1 MNHTL
6 VGNCAIYGSS
16 TKGTSVSVNKVI
28 YSCKKIAATWILYQI
43 TTPNKYLGCWYNGL
57 VFCRNNGWIMENMD
71 KELTLPKWVL
81 IVRPKI
87 ASKKFSPKYLPKPK
101 SLRFLKKSSVWVSV
115 VGAHLHE
122 IFYYM
127 NSFVCFLKI
136 GEHWKKDPLL
146 SFFFSLVKNNFLVFT
161 CFDKNALSKRIKN
174 LTLSNTLFLAF

>member
-1 MNHTL
+1 MDTDSLAEN
-6 VGNCAIYGSS
+6 
-16 TKGTSVSVNKVI
+16 
-28 YSCKKIAATWILYQI
+28 
-43 TTPNKYLGCWYNGL
+43 TPN
-57 VFCRNNGWIMENMD
+57 
-71 KELTLPKWVL
+71 
-81 IVRPKI
+81 
-87 ASKKFSPKYLPKPK
+87 ASKKIQPKVSAQAQK
-101 SLRFLKKSSVWVSV
+101 FEIFEKSSVWVSV
-115 VGAHLHE
+115 VRAHLHE